1 MKLVS
6 GCVPHHVLLNLGKV
20 HHLLL
25 AGGGVATLLAALLH
39 DGPPE
44 GLGPVR
50 CVALGPAAVL
60 SAELAE
66 AAAPFTTSVILGCGG
81 TRSMPVTL

>member
-1 MKLVS
+1 M
-6 GCVPHHVLLNLGKV
+6 
-20 HHLLL
+20 LL

-66 AAAPFTTSVILGCGG
+66 AAAPFTTSVILG
-81 TRSMPVTL
+81 

>member
-1 MKLVS
+1 MS
-6 GCVPHHVLLNLGKV
+6 GCVPHHVLWQVGNM
-20 HHLLL
+20 HTLLL

-66 AAAPFTTSVILGCGG
+66 AAAPFTTSIILG
-81 TRSMPVTL
+81 